1 MRWLVALLFLALIAL
16 APAAWGEETYRAT
29 LSNGL
34 RLIVMPDPGTDI
46 VAIDLMLDVS
56 AADEPADRV
65 GIRYLTQRLL
75 LRGTTTESGDSM
87 AQRLSRIGGVV
98 DMSLGLDYV
107 EVYALVPADG
117 FDLALEMLADIVRN
131 PAFLPEQVELQKQGA
146 AEAAAG
152 SQEDPFQATYSAVRE
167 ALYPGHPYSRSTYGD
182 PVALAQINRDDV
194 VAFHRERYLPGRAV
208 IAICGGVTSPSA
220 LRAIRAKFGD
230 WRGRSSAP
238 RVKLPVS
245 PLASSETVARELPTS
260 RAQLMI
266 GFPAPAAGE
275 PGYYEL
281 QVIDS
286 LLTGRSGAR
295 LPRLLREQL
304 GLAYDISTFCPT
316 LAGPSHFAVYV
327 VTEPYAVDAVRSAV
341 MEALAKLR
349 QEPPSEEEL
358 ARAKRYLLGAYA
370 LGHQRMREQAY
381 ALAWYETLGLGDD
394 FPQRYTADIQ
404 AVTPSQVQATA
415 ASLLGTFVLAV
426 TMPAD

>member
-1 MRWLVALLFLALIAL
+1 VKWVFAALFLILVAV

-29 LSNGL
+29 LTNGL
-34 RLIVMPDPGTDI
+34 RLVVMPDPGTDI
-46 VAIDLMLDVS
+46 VAIDLMLDIS
-56 AADEPADRV
+56 AADEPAEKV

-87 AQRLSRIGGVV
+87 AQRLSQVGGVV

-117 FDLALEMLADIVRN
+117 FDLALAMLADIVRH
-131 PAFLPEQVELQKQGA
+131 PAFLPEQVELQKRGA
-146 AEAAAG
+146 AEAAAA
-152 SQEDPFQATYSAVRE
+152 SLEDPFQATYSAVRDV
-167 ALYPGHPYSRSTYGD
+167 LYPGHPYARSTYGGAA
-182 PVALAQINRDDV
+182 ALARISRDDV
-194 VAFHRERYLPGRAV
+194 IAFHRERYLPNRAV
-208 IAICGGVTSPSA
+208 VAICGGVTSPGA

-230 WRGRSSAP
+230 WLGRPFAP

-245 PLASSETVARELPTS
+245 RLATSETVARELPTS

-281 QVIDS
+281 QIIDS

-295 LPRLLREQL
+295 LPKLIREQL

-316 LAGPSHFAVYV
+316 LSGPSHFAVYV

-349 QEPPSEEEL
+349 REPPSEEEL
-358 ARAKRYLLGAYA
+358 TRAKRYLLGAYA

-381 ALAWYETLGLGDD
+381 ALAWYEVLGLGED
-394 FPQRYTADIQ
+394 FPQRYAAAIQ
-404 AVTPSQVQATA
+404 AVTPARVQATA
-415 ASLLGTFVLAV
+415 ASVLGNFVLAV
-426 TMPAD
+426 TMPAG